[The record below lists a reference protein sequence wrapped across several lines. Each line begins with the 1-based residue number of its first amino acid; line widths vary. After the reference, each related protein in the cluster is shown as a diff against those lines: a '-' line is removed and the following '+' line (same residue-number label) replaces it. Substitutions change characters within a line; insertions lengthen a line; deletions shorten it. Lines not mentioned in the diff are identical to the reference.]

1 MKKAQGSLKVQE
13 NNDNKN
19 IFTEE
24 LEIRFVRHIIK
35 PPNYN

>member
-1 MKKAQGSLKVQE
+1 MKKAQDHSKC
-13 NNDNKN
+13 KR
-19 IFTEE
+19 IMIIKTFTGE